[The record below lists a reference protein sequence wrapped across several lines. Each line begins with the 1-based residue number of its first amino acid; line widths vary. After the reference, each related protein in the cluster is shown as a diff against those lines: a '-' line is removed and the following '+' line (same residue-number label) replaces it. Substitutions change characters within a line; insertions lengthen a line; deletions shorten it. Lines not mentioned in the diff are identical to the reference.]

1 MMSSTHE
8 QVSNMSVPSFTYSPL
23 PPKSYTRMIRLLPDE
38 DESALIKCE
47 LLNYNLSQ
55 PGEEH
60 LYEALSYVWGS
71 PIRSRSIILGGY
83 MLPVTESLYT
93 ALLHLRSKQLERIL
107 WIDAMSINQNDDS
120 EKSKQIPLM
129 RTIYAQ
135 ARRVVV
141 WLGEA
146 HDHGERALETIACLG
161 RKKVSEPVQGRVR
174 VECEKLLQRDWFRRI
189 WVLQEVGVAQYI
201 SIMCGPVQINGQM
214 FCEGLDNLK
223 PSSALMARI
232 SPISFLIKGAPFRS
246 RDGHLSVPTLSIGEL
261 VSMYR
266 NHNATKQ
273 HDKVYA
279 LLGLSSDS
287 NSTALVPDYGLPWH
301 EVFKQVTE
309 HVFPKCSVGLC
320 YGSET
325 AVIKNKGWILGY
337 IHSISDSLRNS
348 QQTFKVVLNQTC
360 QKLGYYDK
368 WEAEWSVQASGELLQ
383 EGDIICLLEGL
394 SQPSILRLCA
404 EYYTV
409 VTPVVKPK
417 KQAQNIEDDVI
428 IGKSCSDHGLCDIL
442 FSWKVSQSE
451 DKLDLQSLSSLIE
464 FAPNHYKE
472 NHEAERNLNHTT
484 SVMVDAAMQTLK
496 LRVPGKRALD
506 NVLSK
511 GRVKGVDTTFLFS
524 QSNVEVSKDLVTAI
538 ETALWQNHE
547 FPYAWEKVLAV
558 AVRNTRPCGFV
569 ITSILLQR
577 LQEMLPISEEVVK
590 AAAANY
596 RQGYEIMQLFL
607 EHRGNKLPVSDEVVK
622 TAAVNYK

>member
-1 MMSSTHE
+1 
-8 QVSNMSVPSFTYSPL
+8 
-23 PPKSYTRMIRLLPDE
+23 
-38 DESALIKCE
+38 
-47 LLNYNLSQ
+47 
-55 PGEEH
+55 
-60 LYEALSYVWGS
+60 
-71 PIRSRSIILGGY
+71 
-83 MLPVTESLYT
+83 
-93 ALLHLRSKQLERIL
+93 
-107 WIDAMSINQNDDS
+107 
-120 EKSKQIPLM
+120 
-129 RTIYAQ
+129 
-135 ARRVVV
+135 
-141 WLGEA
+141 
-146 HDHGERALETIACLG
+146 
-161 RKKVSEPVQGRVR
+161 
-174 VECEKLLQRDWFRRI
+174 
-189 WVLQEVGVAQYI
+189 
-201 SIMCGPVQINGQM
+201 MCGPVQINGQM